1 MVLERGDDAQF
12 TGAVAFDY
20 LMLSSIVT
28 AGWLMLKGANAAAN
42 DQADQSSFAANKLA
56 TTNFFM
62 DHILPRCSAHLSTM
76 RSGDD
81 AIMALSET
89 EF

>member
-1 MVLERGDDAQF
+1 
-12 TGAVAFDY
+12 
-20 LMLSSIVT
+20 MLSSTVA
-28 AGWLMLKGANAAAN
+28 AGWLMLKAATAAAN
-42 DQADQSSFAANKLA
+42 AQADQNSFAANKLA
-56 TTNFFM
+56 TTNFFI
-62 DHILPRCSAHLSTM
+62 DHILPRCSAHLSAM